1 MSNFWHNIQTPNF
14 SLAPMEDVTDTSF
27 RELILQSSETNKLHL
42 LFSEFTSVEGMC
54 HPVGRGKVKHRLQI
68 NESEKKLLKEKNVK
82 LIAQIWGKD
91 PEKYYKTA
99 QYITNETDFDGID
112 INMGCPVKNVVKN
125 GCCSALID
133 QPNLA
138 KEIILATK
146 ESTNLPLSVK
156 TRIGFK
162 QVVTES
168 WISHLLTTP
177 IDALTIHGRIQKQMS
192 EGLADWNEIA
202 KAVQLRNELAPQIKI
217 IGNGDVDSYQEG
229 LDKCKKYGVDG
240 VMIGRG
246 IFKNPWFFQPDK
258 TNMAMEE
265 KLALLQEHTRLFDK
279 TWGNSKNFAILRR
292 FFKIYTNEFR
302 GASSL
307 RNNLMNT
314 SNADEV
320 YNAVRLF
327 VQNSELSHMSQQNT
341 FPD

>member
-1 MSNFWHNIQTPNF
+1 MNFWHNIQTPNF

-27 RELILQSSETNKLHL
+27 REVVLKSAANGKLNL

-54 HPVGRGKVKHRLQI
+54 HPVGHEKVKHRLQI

-91 PEKYYKTA
+91 PDKYYKTA
-99 QYITNETDFDGID
+99 QYIANETDFDGID

-125 GCCSALID
+125 GCCSALIA
-133 QPNLA
+133 QPDLA

-146 ESTNLPLSVK
+146 EATNLPLSVK

-162 QVVTES
+162 EVVTES
-168 WISHLLTTP
+168 WISHLLQTP

-192 EGLADWNEIA
+192 EGMADWNEIA
-202 KAVQLRNELAPQIKI
+202 KAVQLRNELAPHIKL
-217 IGNGDVDSYQEG
+217 IGNGDVESYQEG
-229 LDKCKKYGVDG
+229 LDKCETYGVDG

-246 IFKNPWFFQPDK
+246 IFKNPWFFHPEK
-258 TNMAMEE
+258 EEVGMEE
-265 KLALLQEHTRLFDK
+265 KLEMMLEHTRLFDK

-307 RNNLMNT
+307 RNDLMNT
-314 SNADEV
+314 RNAEEV
-320 YNAVRLF
+320 YEAVRQF
-327 VQNSELSHMSQQNT
+327 TGNSY
-341 FPD
+341 

>member
-1 MSNFWHNIQTPNF
+1 MNFWHNIQTPNF

-27 RELILQSSETNKLHL
+27 REVVLKSAANGKLNL

-54 HPVGRGKVKHRLQI
+54 HPVGHEKVKHRLQI

-99 QYITNETDFDGID
+99 QYIANETDFDGID

-125 GCCSALID
+125 GCCSALIA
-133 QPNLA
+133 QPDLA

-146 ESTNLPLSVK
+146 EATNLPLSVK

-162 QVVTES
+162 EVVTES
-168 WISHLLTTP
+168 WVSHLLQTP

-192 EGLADWNEIA
+192 EGMADWNEIA
-202 KAVQLRNELAPQIKI
+202 KAVQLRNELAPHIKL
-217 IGNGDVDSYQEG
+217 IGNGDVESYQEG
-229 LDKCKKYGVDG
+229 LDKCKTYGVDG

-246 IFKNPWFFQPDK
+246 IFKNPWFFHPEKEEITMQ
-258 TNMAMEE
+258 E
-265 KLALLQEHTRLFDK
+265 KLDLMLEHTRLFDK

-307 RNNLMNT
+307 RNDLMT
-314 SNADEV
+314 TRNAEEV
-320 YNAVRLF
+320 YEAVKQF
-327 VQNSELSHMSQQNT
+327 TVNS
-341 FPD
+341 

>member
-1 MSNFWHNIQTPNF
+1 MNFWHNIHTPNF

-27 RELILQSSETNKLHL
+27 REVVLQTAATGKLHL

-54 HPVGRGKVKHRLQI
+54 HPVGHDKVKHRLQI
-68 NESEKKLLKEKNVK
+68 NDSEKNLLKEKNVK

-99 QYITNETDFDGID
+99 QYIANETDFDGID

-125 GCCSALID
+125 GCCSALIT
-133 QPNLA
+133 QPELA

-146 ESTNLPLSVK
+146 EATNLPLSVK

-168 WISHLLTTP
+168 WISHLLSTP

-202 KAVQLRNELAPQIKI
+202 KAVKLRDQLAPHIKI
-217 IGNGDVDSYQEG
+217 IGNGDVGSYQEG
-229 LDKCKKYGVDG
+229 VEKCDTYGVDG

-246 IFKNPWFFQPDK
+246 IFKNPWFFNPDK
-258 TNMAMEE
+258 SDIDMEV
-265 KLALLQEHTRLFDK
+265 KLSLLLEHTRLFDE
-279 TWGNSKNFAILRR
+279 TWGDSKNFAILRR
-292 FFKIYTNEFR
+292 FFKIYTNGFR
-302 GASSL
+302 EASSL
-307 RNNLMNT
+307 RNSLMNT
-314 SNADEV
+314 RTAEEV
-320 YNAVRLF
+320 YEAVNQF
-327 VQNSELSHMSQQNT
+327 AVISDQ
-341 FPD
+341 

>member
-1 MSNFWHNIQTPNF
+1 MNFWHNIQTPNF

-27 RELILQSSETNKLHL
+27 REVVLKSAANGKLNL

-54 HPVGRGKVKHRLQI
+54 HPIGHEKVKHRLQI

-91 PEKYYKTA
+91 PDKYYKTA
-99 QYITNETDFDGID
+99 QYIANETDFDGID

-125 GCCSALID
+125 GCCSALIA
-133 QPNLA
+133 QPDLA

-146 ESTNLPLSVK
+146 DATNLPLSVK

-162 QVVTES
+162 EVVTES
-168 WISHLLTTP
+168 WISHLLQTP

-192 EGLADWNEIA
+192 EGMADWNEIA
-202 KAVQLRNELAPQIKI
+202 KAVQLRNELAPHIKL
-217 IGNGDVDSYQEG
+217 IGNGDVESYQEG
-229 LDKCKKYGVDG
+229 LDKCETYGVDG

-246 IFKNPWFFQPDK
+246 IFKNPWFFHPEK
-258 TNMAMEE
+258 EEVGMEE
-265 KLALLQEHTRLFDK
+265 KLEMMLEHTRLFDK
-279 TWGNSKNFAILRR
+279 TWDNSKNFAILRR

-307 RNNLMNT
+307 RNDLMNT
-314 SNADEV
+314 RNAEEV
-320 YNAVRLF
+320 YEAVRQF
-327 VQNSELSHMSQQNT
+327 TGNSYQ
-341 FPD
+341 

>member
-1 MSNFWHNIQTPNF
+1 MNFWHNIQTPNF

-27 RELILQSSETNKLHL
+27 REVVLQSAATGKLNL

-54 HPVGRGKVKHRLQI
+54 HPIGHEKVKHRLQI

-99 QYITNETDFDGID
+99 QYIANETDFDGID

-125 GCCSALID
+125 GCCSALIA
-133 QPNLA
+133 QPDLA

-146 ESTNLPLSVK
+146 EATNLPLSVK

-162 QVVTES
+162 EVVTES
-168 WISHLLTTP
+168 WVSHLLQTP

-192 EGLADWNEIA
+192 EGTADWNEIA
-202 KAVQLRNELAPQIKI
+202 KAVQLRNELAPHIKL
-217 IGNGDVDSYQEG
+217 IGNGDVESYQEG
-229 LDKCKKYGVDG
+229 LDKCKTYGVDG

-246 IFKNPWFFQPDK
+246 IFKNPWFFHPEK
-258 TNMAMEE
+258 EEIEMEE
-265 KLALLQEHTRLFDK
+265 KLDLMLKHTRLFDK

-292 FFKIYTNEFR
+292 FFKIYTNEFH

-307 RNNLMNT
+307 RNDLMNT
-314 SNADEV
+314 RNAEEV
-320 YNAVRLF
+320 YEAVKQFTLNNEQS
-327 VQNSELSHMSQQNT
+327 VNT
-341 FPD
+341 

>member
-1 MSNFWHNIQTPNF
+1 MNFWHNIQTPNF
-14 SLAPMEDVTDTSF
+14 SLAPMEDVTDTAF
-27 RELILQSSETNKLHL
+27 REVVLKTAATGKLHL

-54 HPVGRGKVKHRLQI
+54 HPVGHDKVKHRLQI

-99 QYITNETDFDGID
+99 QYIANETDFDGID

-125 GCCSALID
+125 GCCSALIT
-133 QPNLA
+133 QPELA
-138 KEIILATK
+138 REIVLATK
-146 ESTNLPLSVK
+146 EATKLPLSVK

-168 WISHLLTTP
+168 WISHLLSTP

-192 EGLADWNEIA
+192 EGVADWNEIA
-202 KAVQLRNELAPQIKI
+202 KAVKLRDQLAPHIKI
-217 IGNGDVDSYQEG
+217 IGNGDVESYQEG
-229 LDKCKKYGVDG
+229 IEKCETYGVDG

-246 IFKNPWFFQPDK
+246 IFKNPWFFHPDK
-258 TNMAMEE
+258 SDIDMEE

-279 TWGNSKNFAILRR
+279 TWGSSKNFAILRR
-292 FFKIYTNEFR
+292 FFKIYTNGFR
-302 GASSL
+302 EASSL

-314 SNADEV
+314 KNAEEV
-320 YNAVRLF
+320 YEAVNQF
-327 VQNSELSHMSQQNT
+327 TVISEQ
-341 FPD
+341 

>member
-1 MSNFWHNIQTPNF
+1 MNFWHNIQTPNF

-27 RELILQSSETNKLHL
+27 REVVLKSAANGKLNL

-54 HPVGRGKVKHRLQI
+54 HPVGHEKVKHRLQI

-99 QYITNETDFDGID
+99 QYIANETNFDGID

-125 GCCSALID
+125 GCCSALIT
-133 QPNLA
+133 QPDLA

-146 ESTNLPLSVK
+146 EATNLPLSVK

-162 QVVTES
+162 EVVTES
-168 WISHLLTTP
+168 WVSHLLQTP

-192 EGLADWNEIA
+192 EGIADWNEIA
-202 KAVQLRNELAPQIKI
+202 KAVQLRNELAPHIKL
-217 IGNGDVDSYQEG
+217 IGNGDVESYQEG
-229 LDKCKKYGVDG
+229 LDKCKTYGVDG

-246 IFKNPWFFQPDK
+246 IFKNPWFFHPEK
-258 TNMAMEE
+258 EEIEMEE
-265 KLALLQEHTRLFDK
+265 KIDLMLEHTRLFDK

-307 RNNLMNT
+307 RNDLMNT
-314 SNADEV
+314 RNAKEV
-320 YNAVRLF
+320 YEAVKQF
-327 VQNSELSHMSQQNT
+327 TVNS
-341 FPD
+341 

>member
-1 MSNFWHNIQTPNF
+1 MNFWHNIQTPNF

-27 RELILQSSETNKLHL
+27 REVVLKSAANGKLNL

-54 HPVGRGKVKHRLQI
+54 HPVGHEKVKHRLKI
-68 NESEKKLLKEKNVK
+68 NESETKLLKEKNVK

-99 QYITNETDFDGID
+99 QYIANETDFDGID

-125 GCCSALID
+125 GCCSALIA
-133 QPNLA
+133 QPDLA

-146 ESTNLPLSVK
+146 EATNLPLSVK

-162 QVVTES
+162 EVVTES
-168 WISHLLTTP
+168 WVSHLLQTP

-192 EGLADWNEIA
+192 EGMADWNEIA
-202 KAVQLRNELAPQIKI
+202 KAVQLRNELAPHIKL
-217 IGNGDVDSYQEG
+217 IGNGDVESYQEG
-229 LDKCKKYGVDG
+229 LEKCKTYGVDG

-246 IFKNPWFFQPDK
+246 IFKNPWFFHPEKEEITMQ
-258 TNMAMEE
+258 E
-265 KLALLQEHTRLFDK
+265 KLDLMLEHTRLFDK

-307 RNNLMNT
+307 RNDLMNT
-314 SNADEV
+314 RNAEEV
-320 YNAVRLF
+320 YEAVKQF
-327 VQNSELSHMSQQNT
+327 TVNS
-341 FPD
+341 